1 MKRLNS
7 IKGLPN
13 ATFVP
18 IPEGVGNAIPTNAQD
33 LLKFIKQQQQNQQ
46 QQSMQ
51 NVKLAPEQYHLDVTQ
66 ERWKKIDEERA
77 LLEERLMLQ
86 EDILSSQLSKLFQEY
101 DKERFRLKIFKQV
114 EEREKQEKKEREE
127 RLKAAEERRKQVV
140 LRLQRQ
146 QEEEIRKQQA
156 LQLQLQAIEEEKL
169 RMIEY
174 EKQQIH
180 FSNIQMQY
188 EEKLSQL
195 VEQDY
200 RDYLINE
207 KKNNENND

>member
-1 MKRLNS
+1 
-7 IKGLPN
+7 
-13 ATFVP
+13 
-18 IPEGVGNAIPTNAQD
+18 
-33 LLKFIKQQQQNQQ
+33 
-46 QQSMQ
+46 
-51 NVKLAPEQYHLDVTQ
+51 
-66 ERWKKIDEERA
+66 
-77 LLEERLMLQ
+77 MLQ

-101 DKERFRLKIFKQV
+101 DKERFRLKILKQV
-114 EEREKQEKKEREE
+114 EEREKQEKKDREE
-127 RLKAAEERRKQVV
+127 RLKASEERRKQVV